1 MKPQRQP
8 TRRRITWATLPRL
21 RRRTTVTAVQC
32 GYCRMWVKPRYIR
45 WPAAICRTCERQGL
59 NQTWHPSPDQLATAK
74 AYLDNGRRDF
84 DLINHR
90 SCAQLEGRHNL

>member
-1 MKPQRQP
+1 MKPQRHP
-8 TRRRITWATLPRL
+8 TRRRITWATLPRP

-59 NQTWHPSPDQLATAK
+59 NQTWRPSPQRMATAK
-74 AYLDNGRRDF
+74 AYLDNGRRGLHLTD
-84 DLINHR
+84 DLPIE
-90 SCAQLEGRHNL
+90 QIEGRHTL